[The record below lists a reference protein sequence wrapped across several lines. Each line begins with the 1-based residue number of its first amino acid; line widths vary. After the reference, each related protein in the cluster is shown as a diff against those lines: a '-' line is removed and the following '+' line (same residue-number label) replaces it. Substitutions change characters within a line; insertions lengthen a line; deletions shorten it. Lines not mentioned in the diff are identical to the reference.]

1 MYGSLKMTAIDPV
14 LALPSTTSISKI
26 SESESHVAT
35 PPKTKSRIGLLTC
48 DQYKNDVEARFLAPL
63 SAAQRSKALIS
74 RANYN
79 TIVSALDSTDPAVIA
94 SLHASEP
101 LDERAHY
108 IRWAANTFTLA
119 HGPSGLHLLEN
130 DRPVAVQDELYGI
143 LCDAHDAVDHGSFD
157 ATYDHLCAAHAR
169 IPKKL
174 VAMFVRLCPTC
185 LGAQSGNDNLVDLAV
200 AEATM
205 ENDAKRANDGSLT
218 AIRKLVR
225 TASEVSVSIVYGK
238 ENAVPESVDH
248 ELDTDAETL
257 AYSES
262 VTSILSPISASPCP
276 PPMRAPA
283 HSAPAEYALHGSAA
297 RYSQR
302 GSALPPMRR
311 QASLYA
317 GLPNGW
323 QFKFDDYGKAR
334 KHFTD
339 DRAKGGRSI
348 LALDTVVSEGDE
360 GGQVPVEG
368 LP

>member
-1 MYGSLKMTAIDPV
+1 MYGALKMTAIDPV
-14 LALPSTTSISKI
+14 LALPSTTSVSKI
-26 SESESHVAT
+26 AERESHIAT
-35 PPKTKSRIGLLTC
+35 PPKTNSRIGLLTC

-74 RANYN
+74 RANYD
-79 TIVSALDSTDPAVIA
+79 TIVAALDSTDPAVIA
-94 SLHASEP
+94 SLRTSEIP
-101 LDERAHY
+101 DERAHY

-119 HGPSGLHLLEN
+119 YGPAGLRLLEN
-130 DRPVAVQDELYGI
+130 DRPVAVQDELYDI
-143 LCDAHDAVDHGSFD
+143 LCAAHAAVDHGPFD
-157 ATYDHLCAAHAR
+157 ATYEHLCAAHAR
-169 IPKKL
+169 IPRKL

-205 ENDAKRANDGSLT
+205 ENDAKRAHDGSLT

-238 ENAVPESVDH
+238 ENAAPEPVDH

-283 HSAPAEYALHGSAA
+283 HSAPA
-297 RYSQR
+297 RYSAR
-302 GSALPPMRR
+302 GSALPPMKR

-334 KHFTD
+334 KHFVE

-348 LALDTVVSEGDE
+348 MALDTVVSEGDE
-360 GGQVPVEG
+360 GGQMPVEG